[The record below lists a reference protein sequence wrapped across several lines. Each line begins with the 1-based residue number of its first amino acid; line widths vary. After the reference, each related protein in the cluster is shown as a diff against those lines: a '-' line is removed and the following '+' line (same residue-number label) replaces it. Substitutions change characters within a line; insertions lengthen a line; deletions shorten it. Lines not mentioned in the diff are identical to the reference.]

1 MDFLK
6 YLLGSPGDIA
16 FAVLSILFILGLVAW
31 SKTLKGE
38 FKKGHI
44 PSYLEI
50 LREIR
55 RSNSRRSYLVVVW
68 FFGGLAVLSLVAAA
82 LRLFVAAA

>member
-6 YLLGSPGDIA
+6 HLLGYPGDIA
-16 FAVLSILFILGLVAW
+16 FAVLSILFILGIVAW

-44 PSYLEI
+44 PSLLEI
-50 LREIR
+50 LREVR
-55 RSNSRRSYLVVVW
+55 RSNSRRSYLVAVW
-68 FFGGLAVLSLVAAA
+68 IFGGLAVLSLVAAA
-82 LRLFVAAA
+82 LRLFVASA